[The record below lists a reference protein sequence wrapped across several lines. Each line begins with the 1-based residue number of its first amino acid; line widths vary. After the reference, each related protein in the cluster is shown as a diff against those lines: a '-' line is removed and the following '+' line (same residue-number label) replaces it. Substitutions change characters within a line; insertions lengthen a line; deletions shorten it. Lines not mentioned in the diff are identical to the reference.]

1 MGKPWRHGHTHSCP
15 LMAAEHRSNLDCVEY
30 AVAHGDKDYVPE
42 LLRCACGMERLE
54 SSGTTVITDTDE
66 HRVTLCRELLDRRKA
81 HAGVCQCGEV
91 VILDGRPNRMDGGWL
106 HTVDAPCCELSPV
119 VDLKLTDYLPAP
131 DMVAHPAHY
140 TSSPAKCSN
149 PECRRPIECIDVT
162 KHMNFSVGSMV
173 KYLWRLGL
181 KGDRV
186 EQLRKVIQY
195 AEFEIGRI
203 EQGDES

>member
-1 MGKPWRHGHTHSCP
+1 MWRMGDLHSCP
-15 LMAAEHRSNLDCVEY
+15 LMATEHRSNLDCVEY
-30 AVAHGDKDYVPE
+30 AVTHGDVSYDPNKAVKSGFCDCALVPIPRGLSAVRFNGQIHYRVGCVDE
-42 LLRCACGMERLE
+42 KSEQ
-54 SSGTTVITDTDE
+54 VTD
-66 HRVTLCRELLDRRKA
+66 LK
-81 HAGVCQCGEV
+81 
-91 VILDGRPNRMDGGWL
+91 
-106 HTVDAPCCELSPV
+106 PV
-119 VDLKLTDYLPAP
+119 VELKLTDYLPAP

-203 EQGDES
+203 EQGGES